1 MNYVSSNPSTIGV
14 SELYPQMVAM
24 VSPRP
29 IAFVSTVNEDG
40 SINLAPFSFF
50 MVASINPLVLMIV
63 PLRPRSVEKK
73 KKDTLSNIENTEKCI
88 IYPVLEEN
96 KDLVNLCSADLPYG
110 DSEVEYLQKHNQKIS
125 FVQSG
130 AIEIIEG
137 MPFAF
142 ECELAKPVNG
152 PSIISFGEDPMAGD
166 VIFLEVSQLHIH
178 KNILDAEGKVINEK
192 LNPLGR
198 SFGNFWIKQDMFEMP
213 NERKVR

>member
-1 MNYVSSNPSTIGV
+1 MNYVSSNPSTVGI

-29 IAFVSTVNEDG
+29 IAFVSTVNKDG

-50 MVASINPLVLMIV
+50 MVASIEPLVLMIA
-63 PLRPRSVEKK
+63 PLRPRSQEKK
-73 KKDTLSNIENTEKCI
+73 KKDTLSNIEREGVCI

-110 DSEVEYLQKHNQKIS
+110 DSEVGYLQQHNQNIS

-130 AIEIIEG
+130 TIEIIEG

-142 ECELAKPVNG
+142 ECELAEPVNG

-166 VIFLEVSQLHIH
+166 VIFLKVSQLHIH
-178 KNILDAEGKVINEK
+178 KNILDAEGKVMNEK
-192 LNPLGR
+192 LSPLGR
-198 SFGNFWIKQDMFEMP
+198 SFGNFWVRQDLFQMP